1 MTSRTIHG
9 RLLMRPDHPTC
20 DLIKGV
26 LGRAQ
31 ARYQMRIVAF
41 VFLSNHFHL
50 LLLPDSPQQ
59 MAAFMA
65 YLASNLAREVGR
77 IRQWKE
83 KFWSRRY
90 RAIPVS
96 VEDAAQIARL
106 RYLLAHGAKEGLVA
120 RAQDWPGPSSIPALL
135 KGSPIGGTWFDRS
148 GEYRARRKGVACT
161 SRDFA
166 SSETVI
172 LTPLPCWSA
181 WPEDRRRET
190 VAELLAAI
198 EREAKILRAGKPPI
212 GRDAILRQHPNEPPV
227 AGKRSR
233 APAFHVASQA
243 ALDLL
248 RQAYRAFVSAFW
260 RASERLRAGDRSA
273 VFPEGSFPPALPYVP
288 ISTG

>member
-1 MTSRTIHG
+1 M
-9 RLLMRPDHPTC
+9 LMRPDHPTC

-59 MAAFMA
+59 MALFMA

-77 IRQWKE
+77 VRQWKE

-96 VEDAAQIARL
+96 VEDAAQIGRL
-106 RYLLAHGAKEGLVA
+106 RYLMAHGAKEGLVA

-135 KGSPIGGTWFDRS
+135 DGAAIGGTWFDRS
-148 GEYRARRKGVACT
+148 QEYRARRKGVECS

-166 SSETVI
+166 FSENVT
-172 LTPLPCWSA
+172 LTPLPCWAS
-181 WPEDRRRET
+181 WPESRRREM

-198 EREAKILRAGKPPI
+198 EREAEIMRAGKPPI
-212 GRDAILRQHPNEPPV
+212 GRETILRQQPNEPPP

-233 APAFHVASQA
+233 APAFHVATRA
-243 ALDLL
+243 ARDEL
-248 RQAYRAFVSAFW
+248 RQAYRAFVKAFW

-273 VFPEGSFPPALPYVP
+273 LFPAGSFPPALPYVP
-288 ISTG
+288 IPTG